1 MEIILQIFE
10 LAKFVKEAPNTSLG
24 PRIDGPR
31 TVLNVDKQ
39 DILTIPITALFLTR
53 VRQIQLVTCSYYG
66 RGFPSI
72 SLVGSWFEFAL
83 YRPKDPGV
91 VSDQRVDEPG
101 M

>member
-24 PRIDGPR
+24 PRIDGSR
-31 TVLNVDKQ
+31 TVLHVDKQ

-53 VRQIQLVTCSYYG
+53 VRQIQLVTCPYDE
-66 RGFPSI
+66 RGFS
-72 SLVGSWFEFAL
+72 SLAGSLFELAL